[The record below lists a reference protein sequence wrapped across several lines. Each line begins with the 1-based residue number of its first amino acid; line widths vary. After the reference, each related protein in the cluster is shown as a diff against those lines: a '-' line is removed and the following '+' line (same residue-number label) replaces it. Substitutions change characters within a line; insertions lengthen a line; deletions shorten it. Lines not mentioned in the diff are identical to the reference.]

1 MSTEIPVSSNEVSG
15 TTMRK
20 EKKKKKKVRQNGEV
34 DDEFIADFDD
44 GNGQMQSKKSKKKS
58 TKAQSARSAGSAI
71 ANKSDIPTKKK
82 KKKKKTS
89 QIDDDDVNQ
98 RNDDGSVDNFNEQ
111 SSNYDNVA
119 RKKDRNKMRPPHKR
133 NDINGNVYRRDEYEE
148 QPLPYSSSTIES
160 GTMSR
165 RYNDRGR
172 NNGHPPSMH
181 MESHDE
187 NGFTEYDNG
196 DYMSE
201 MGNLDPV
208 DGYNQD
214 YDMSEEDEEEP
225 RFKYS
230 TADLDDGDCRNTR
243 CCLIA
248 AGAFFV
254 FIAILVSIFMA
265 KIMNKDDRRRFL
277 NSIRN
282 LRGSI

>member
-1 MSTEIPVSSNEVSG
+1 MSEQEEGNPTSEIPCSSSKVSG
-15 TTMRK
+15 IG
-20 EKKKKKKVRQNGEV
+20 KKKKAHHNAELDEV
-34 DDEFIADFDD
+34 VTDVDD
-44 GNGQMQSKKSKKKS
+44 GNMHMHTKKS
-58 TKAQSARSAGSAI
+58 
-71 ANKSDIPTKKK
+71 KKK
-82 KKKKKTS
+82 KKKKNTKS
-89 QIDDDDVNQ
+89 QSVRSETGSAIDNEINMPTKADDDTYNE
-98 RNDDGSVDNFNEQ
+98 NDDKYADHFSEQ
-111 SSNYDNVA
+111 SNNYSNVA
-119 RKKDRNKMRPPHKR
+119 RKKDRNKMRTPDEMMGRTGNMYPH
-133 NDINGNVYRRDEYEE
+133 NHYEGE
-148 QPLPYSSSTIES
+148 EPLPYSSSTIDGS
-160 GTMSR
+160 TVSSK

-172 NNGHPPSMH
+172 NNGQPKPMY

-187 NGFTEYDNG
+187 NGFTEYEDG
-196 DYMSE
+196 DYNSGIGTM
-201 MGNLDPV
+201 DPG

-214 YDMSEEDEEEP
+214 YDMSEDDEEEP

-265 KIMNKDDRRRFL
+265 KMVNKDDRRRFL